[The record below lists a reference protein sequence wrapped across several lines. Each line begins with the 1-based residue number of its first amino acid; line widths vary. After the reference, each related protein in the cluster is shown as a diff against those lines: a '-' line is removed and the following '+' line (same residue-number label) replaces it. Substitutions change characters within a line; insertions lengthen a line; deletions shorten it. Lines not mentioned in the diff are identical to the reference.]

1 MTIAR
6 SVAPG
11 REGEFEDW
19 SAALTRA
26 ASRWPGFL
34 GAGLLRPGHV
44 GEPWHV
50 VFRFASAADLAAW
63 EASPDRAE
71 ILAAG
76 EPLVHATDVHRV
88 SGLETWFA
96 LPGRT
101 APAPP
106 RWKMFLVSAAGIYL
120 LNILLTDAVRRLHR
134 RVATV
139 DTGGARLGARHR
151 AHDVVG
157 HAARRT
163 GARDVALRPAAAPVR
178 RQVCEA
184 AGWSPSYSTT
194 PMPLIHS

>member
-1 MTIAR
+1 VTIAR

-19 SAALTRA
+19 SAALTGA

-50 VFRFASAADLAAW
+50 VFRFATAADLAAW
-63 EASPDRAE
+63 DSSPERAE

-106 RWKMFLVSAAGIYL
+106 RWKMFLVSAVAIYL
-120 LNILLTDAVRRLHR
+120 LNILLTAVYGGFIAGWPPVV
-134 RVATV
+134 RVALVSVPVTALMTWLV
-139 DTGGARLGARHR
+139 MPR
-151 AHDVVG
+151 
-157 HAARRT
+157 AAR
-163 GARDVALRPAAAPVR
+163 ALATWLYGPPRRP
-178 RQVCEA
+178 
-184 AGWSPSYSTT
+184 
-194 PMPLIHS
+194 

>member
-1 MTIAR
+1 VRPEPVTVTIAR

-11 REGEFEDW
+11 RENEFEDW

-50 VFRFASAADLAAW
+50 VFRFASAADLSAW
-63 EASPDRAE
+63 DASPERTE

-76 EPLVHATDVHRV
+76 EPLVHATELHRV

-106 RWKMFLVSAAGIYL
+106 RWKMFLVSAAAIYL
-120 LNILLTDAVRRLHR
+120 LNIVLTAVYGGFIVGWPAMVRLAF
-134 RVATV
+134 VSVPVTALMTW
-139 DTGGARLGARHR
+139 
-151 AHDVVG
+151 VVMPR
-157 HAARRT
+157 AAR
-163 GARDVALRPAAAPVR
+163 ALAAWLYRPPR
-178 RQVCEA
+178 R
-184 AGWSPSYSTT
+184 P
-194 PMPLIHS
+194 

>member
-1 MTIAR
+1 VPPEPVTVTIAR

-26 ASRWPGFL
+26 ASQRPGFL
-34 GAGLLRPGHV
+34 GAGLLQPGHV

-50 VFRFASAADLAAW
+50 VFRFASAADLSTW
-63 EASPDRAE
+63 EASPERAE

-106 RWKMFLVSAAGIYL
+106 RWKMFLVSAAAIYL
-120 LNILLTDAVRRLHR
+120 LNVLLTEVYGGLIAGWPALLHTAVISVPVTALMTWVVMPR
-134 RVATV
+134 A
-139 DTGGARLGARHR
+139 ARLLASWLYR
-151 AHDVVG
+151 AP
-157 HAARRT
+157 RR
-163 GARDVALRPAAAPVR
+163 R
-178 RQVCEA
+178 
-184 AGWSPSYSTT
+184 
-194 PMPLIHS
+194 

>member
-11 REGEFEDW
+11 REGAFEDW

-26 ASRWPGFL
+26 AARRPGFL

-63 EASPDRAE
+63 DSSPERTE
-71 ILAAG
+71 ILATG
-76 EPLVHATDVHRV
+76 ESLVHATDVHRV
-88 SGLETWFA
+88 SGLETWFT

-106 RWKMFLVSAAGIYL
+106 RWKMFLVSAAAIYL
-120 LNILLTDAVRRLHR
+120 LNILLTAVYGGLIAGWPVLVRAALVSVPVTALMTWVVMPRAARALATWLYGPPRRL
-134 RVATV
+134 
-139 DTGGARLGARHR
+139 
-151 AHDVVG
+151 
-157 HAARRT
+157 
-163 GARDVALRPAAAPVR
+163 
-178 RQVCEA
+178 
-184 AGWSPSYSTT
+184 
-194 PMPLIHS
+194 

>member
-19 SAALTRA
+19 SATLTGA

-50 VFRFASAADLAAW
+50 VFRFASAADLATW
-63 EASPDRAE
+63 ESSPERAE

-106 RWKMFLVSAAGIYL
+106 RWKMFVVSAAAIYL
-120 LNILLTDAVRRLHR
+120 LNVLLTAVYGGLITGWPALLHTAVISVPVTALMTWVVMPR
-134 RVATV
+134 A
-139 DTGGARLGARHR
+139 ARLLASWLYR
-151 AHDVVG
+151 APS
-157 HAARRT
+157 RR
-163 GARDVALRPAAAPVR
+163 
-178 RQVCEA
+178 
-184 AGWSPSYSTT
+184 
-194 PMPLIHS
+194 